1 MYVCILYLHTCP
13 AGHSDSAQFSFSVK
27 QANRVVYR
35 LHLGKTTGIMLIKVN
50 EVPPHSL
57 PFPHKMPKA
66 TIVVVVGAAWPL
78 EKDVP
83 NRTSLLGCVCAC
95 GVVCAQGRDKVN
107 EQHIIETLQSQSE
120 MGRDISGMRNSGL
133 KCVHKTFV
141 HKHTHT
147 HTDMHALMCVC
158 IYMNLYI
165 CMYLHGMCTSHLL
178 RLLKGC
184 GGACRHGSP
193 RRWRARG
200 GRRCCCWFT
209 NYKSIK
215 AHTTHINMQ
224 K

>member
-147 HTDMHALMCVC
+147 HRHACTYVRVHLYESV
-158 IYMNLYI
+158 YMYVPSRHVHI
-165 CMYLHGMCTSHLL
+165 TSASPAQ
-178 RLLKGC
+178 GVW
-184 GGACRHGSP
+184 GSL
-193 RRWRARG
+193 
-200 GRRCCCWFT
+200 
-209 NYKSIK
+209 
-215 AHTTHINMQ
+215 
-224 K
+224 